1 MEIDWLEDFLTLASA
16 QVFARAAD
24 ARNVSQSAFTRRIKN
39 LEYWVGTPLFD
50 RSVHPVVLT
59 PAGEAFKQTAL
70 DTVKALELA
79 REEAMGLAQRYG
91 EVIDFVA
98 LHTLS
103 ISYFPAWIAGISR
116 SLGVLK
122 TRVVAENFSGCV
134 EAVLAGNADFMLCY
148 HHPGVPTIT
157 DDARY
162 PSIIIAEDRL
172 IAVSAV
178 NADGCPKFQ
187 LSGQGEVPL
196 LTYSPDTFLGRL
208 TQLSIERGGLKN
220 QFELIYQNSVAEA
233 LKTACAE
240 GLGVAWL
247 PYLTV
252 QNDLAKGTL
261 ARVSTEASETMMKI
275 KLYRSIERSRSA
287 VERLWTFANGQ
298 SQS

>member
-79 REEAMGLAQRYG
+79 REEAKGLAQRHG
-91 EVIDFVA
+91 EVLDFVA
-98 LHTLS
+98 LHTLA
-103 ISYFPAWIAGISR
+103 ISYFPAWIVGISQ

-148 HHPGVPTIT
+148 HHPAVPTIT

-162 PSIIIAEDRL
+162 PSITIAEDRL

-178 NADGCPKFQ
+178 NPDGSPRYQ
-187 LSGQGEVPL
+187 LAAQAEVPL
-196 LTYSPDTFLGRL
+196 LAYSPESFLGRL

-220 QFELIYQNSVAEA
+220 RLEQVYQNSVAEA

-240 GLGVAWL
+240 GLGVA
-247 PYLTV
+247 
-252 QNDLAKGTL
+252 
-261 ARVSTEASETMMKI
+261 
-275 KLYRSIERSRSA
+275 SRRRDRRQRPTQCWSSA
-287 VERLWTFANGQ
+287 G
-298 SQS
+298 